1 MRIVTGL
8 ACGLLLLAGCA
19 HPKPPPGRAPPP
31 VKKHSPP
38 TVITPDLTPV
48 GRVEM
53 VNREA
58 RFVVLSFPPGH
69 LPPPGEHWRVNHN
82 GLKIGE
88 VKISGPQREVDT
100 VADLIAGEASVGDDV
115 APE

>member
-8 ACGLLLLAGCA
+8 ACGLLVLAGCA
-19 HPKPPPGRAPPP
+19 HSKPSAGGAPP
-31 VKKHSPP
+31 S
-38 TVITPDLTPV
+38 TVITPDFKPV

-58 RFVVLSFPPGH
+58 RFIVVSFPPGH
-69 LPPPGEHWRVNHN
+69 LPPPGEHWSVNHR

-88 VKISGPQREVDT
+88 VVISSPQRAVDT
-100 VADLIAGEASVGDDV
+100 VADLIAGEANVGDEV

>member
-1 MRIVTGL
+1 MVTAL

-19 HPKPPPGRAPPP
+19 HPKPPPGGAPPQ
-31 VKKHSPP
+31 VKKKSSPP
-38 TVITPDLTPV
+38 VMRPDFKPV

-53 VNREA
+53 VNRQG
-58 RFVVLSFPPGH
+58 RFVVLSFPAGH
-69 LPPPGEHWRVNHN
+69 LPPPGELWRVNHR

-88 VKISGPQREVDT
+88 VKISGPQRELDT
-100 VADLIAGEASVGDDV
+100 VADLIAGEANVGDAV

>member
-58 RFVVLSFPPGH
+58 RFIVVSFPPGH
-69 LPPPGEHWRVNHN
+69 LPAPGEHWSVNHR

-88 VKISGPQREVDT
+88 VVISGPQREVDT
-100 VADLIAGEASVGDDV
+100 VADVIAGEANVGDDV